1 MYVVRIVLALVCF
14 ALAIVLS
21 VLPGPAFVFWILGL
35 VLLGYGV
42 GSILFGL
49 KAVQEWMHRHVP
61 GAHRWVPRVRYR
73 HMRMILRHRWVQ
85 MLDRL
90 SAHRERRRAERAAR
104 RAARLARRRERTG
117 H

>member
-1 MYVVRIVLALVCF
+1 VYVARIVGAIGCF
-14 ALAIVLS
+14 AVAIALS
-21 VLPGPAFVFWILGL
+21 VLPGPAFVFWILGF
-35 VLLGYGV
+35 VLLGFGV
-42 GSILFGL
+42 GQVLL
-49 KAVQEWMHRHVP
+49 QAKAVQEWMHRHVP

-104 RAARLARRRERTG
+104 RAARLARRRKRAE